1 MGNCTVAHRLIA
13 MNDNVRVREI
23 TNIIA
28 ICFFGAFLLFAIIF
42 ILTLGGPRDQVRPA
56 NTATTTLQ

>member
-1 MGNCTVAHRLIA
+1 

-28 ICFFGAFLLFAIIF
+28 ICFFGAFLLVAIIF
-42 ILTLGGPRDQVRPA
+42 ILTLGGPRGQVRPA
-56 NTATTTLQ
+56 STATTTLQ